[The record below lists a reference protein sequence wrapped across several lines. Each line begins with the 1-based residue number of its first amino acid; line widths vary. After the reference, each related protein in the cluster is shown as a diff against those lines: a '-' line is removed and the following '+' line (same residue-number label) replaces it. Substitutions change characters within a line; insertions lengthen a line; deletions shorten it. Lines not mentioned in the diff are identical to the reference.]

1 MKNIFM
7 AITILLLAYNANACS
22 ICGCGGGNLYL
33 GMYPK
38 FDSKFIGVRYNFSDY
53 KTVLKNDPSQ
63 YSSNTYQSYELWSG
77 FNLSKKWQI
86 FTFIPYQYNKQVS
99 DDGTA
104 DNKGIGDISILTNYQ
119 LINKHHIVNDK
130 KMLSHQLWIGG
141 GVKLNTGNFSVNP
154 RELDVTLADV
164 NAQLG
169 SGSTDFIINT
179 RDLYQVE
186 NWGIASNLNYKINTQ
201 NKFGYQFGNKLTLN
215 TITFY
220 NFNNK
225 NTDITPNFGL
235 QIENNEGNKLEGH
248 LINLTEGIDN
258 GTYRTGGHS
267 VNLLGGIEVGV
278 KKISFGV
285 NIQAPIRQEYAA
297 AQTNLNWKAIA
308 HLTFSF

>member
-1 MKNIFM
+1 MKKIFM

-33 GMYPK
+33 GMYPN

-63 YSSNTYQSYELWSG
+63 YTSNTYQSYEIWSG

-99 DDGTA
+99 DDGKN
-104 DNKGIGDISILTNYQ
+104 DNVGLGDITILTNYQ
-119 LINKHHIVNDK
+119 LINSHHIVNDK
-130 KMLSHQLWIGG
+130 KSVLHQLWIGG
-141 GVKLNTGNFSVNP
+141 GVKLNTGSFSVDP
-154 RELDVTLADV
+154 RDPDVTLADV
-164 NAQLG
+164 NAQMG
-169 SGSTDFIINT
+169 TGSTDFILNT

-186 NWGIASNLNYKINTQ
+186 NWGIASNINYKINTQ
-201 NKFGYQFGNKLTLN
+201 NKYGYQFGNKLILN
-215 TITFY
+215 TITYY

-225 NTDITPNFGL
+225 NKVLTPNLGL
-235 QIENNEGNKLEGH
+235 QFENNEGNKLDGH
-248 LINLTEGIDN
+248 LISLTEGIDN